1 MNIDNASNFLIS
13 SILLAVSL
21 LILVGAATA
30 INNLLHKYWKPVT
43 MFSENSWTLFG
54 SAAIDRYVENH
65 PETIAARRAEQER
78 IAPVLEESKDKK

>member
-21 LILVGAATA
+21 LILAAAFTA

-43 MFSENSWTLFG
+43 LFSQDSWTLFG
-54 SAAIDRYVENH
+54 SSAEQHYVDNH
-65 PETIAARRAEQER
+65 PEMISARKAEKR
-78 IAPVLEESKDKK
+78 IPPVLEEIKEKK